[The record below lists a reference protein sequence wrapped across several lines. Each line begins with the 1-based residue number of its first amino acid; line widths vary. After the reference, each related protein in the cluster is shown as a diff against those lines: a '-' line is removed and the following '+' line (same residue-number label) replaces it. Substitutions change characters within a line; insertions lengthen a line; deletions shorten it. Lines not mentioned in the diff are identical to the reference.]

1 MTDKSNLTVQYMKV
15 SDLVPYINNSRT
27 HDADQIQ
34 QVANS
39 IQEFGFTNPIL
50 IDENKNIIAGHGRLR
65 AANKLAMDEV
75 PTITITG
82 LTEDQRKAYVIADNK
97 LALNS
102 DWNLDLLMD
111 EIYELRESG
120 FDETLL
126 GFTIQELDD
135 LFDMLSPNTEEPK
148 SHAQTHRDIK
158 RNFEKVQENIEK
170 RKRELE
176 IESIVDLR
184 HED

>member
-1 MTDKSNLTVQYMKV
+1 MTSKSNLTVEYTKI

-39 IQEFGFTNPIL
+39 IREFGFTNPIL

-65 AANKLAMDEV
+65 AAKKLEMDAV

-82 LTEDQRKAYVIADNK
+82 LTDEQRKAYVIADNK

-111 EIYELRESG
+111 EIHDLREGG

-126 GFTIQELDD
+126 GFTLQELDE
-135 LFDMLSPNTEEPK
+135 LFDVK
-148 SHAQTHRDIK
+148 G
-158 RNFEKVQENIEK
+158 ENIKPMEEFK
-170 RKRELE
+170 EFNDE
-176 IESIVDLR
+176 IETEYRCPSCGY
-184 HED
+184 EWSGKTK